1 MLCDHHYESAM
12 LYTTMTGATSI
23 MVMVNVGTRVYEVNS
38 LKSIP
43 VQTRLVCKKEL
54 AKAWAILL
62 YM

>member
-1 MLCDHHYESAM
+1 MLCDHHYEPAM

-54 AKAWAILL
+54 AKA
-62 YM
+62 